1 MLAKIKLNSIEILR
15 SQILIDLKVS
25 HEEFKTFLN
34 ENKKDEKMK
43 ENIRYT
49 KRSDEKDELSD
60 NNNKNIREIMKM
72 HRINFFFS

>member
-43 ENIRYT
+43 ENIRNT

-60 NNNKNIREIMKM
+60 NNKNVREIMKM

>member
-43 ENIRYT
+43 ENIRNT

>member
-15 SQILIDLKVS
+15 SQISIDLKVS

-43 ENIRYT
+43 ENIRNT

-60 NNNKNIREIMKM
+60 NNKNIREIMKM

>member
-43 ENIRYT
+43 ENIRNT

-60 NNNKNIREIMKM
+60 NNKNIREIMKM

>member
-34 ENKKDEKMK
+34 ENEKDEKMK
-43 ENIRYT
+43 ENIRNT

-60 NNNKNIREIMKM
+60 NNKNIREIMKM